1 MRDGKWCAGT
11 DAVAS
16 GREDKVNVTL
26 GGVIGGGGD
35 GDVFVAR
42 YGDTTE
48 QGGQKVDAE
57 GVVLSHISV

>member
-1 MRDGKWCAGT
+1 M
-11 DAVAS
+11 
-16 GREDKVNVTL
+16 NVSL